1 MAPDFTLDFD
11 RMRRVG
17 FPEVVL
23 AQGKTPL
30 QIVEICRQLAR
41 AHDVLVTRLSP
52 EQWEEVSAAPLPGR
66 ASYDAR
72 SMTLRLT
79 VGKPMR
85 QLEGSVAV
93 VTAGTADTAV
103 AEEARATLEYLGVSS
118 TLVPDVGVAGVLRLL
133 SRVEEIEKADI
144 IIAVAGMEG
153 SLFSVLGGLVGKPV
167 IAIPTSSGYGA
178 SLQGFAALLSAMT
191 SCANGVLAVNIDSG
205 DAAGHRGSHRGQHG
219 GRRRLDGRHHLPGL
233 LPGPRR
239 APLPRQ
245 RRRGR
250 QGAARPLHRP
260 AL

>member
-103 AEEARATLEYLGVSS
+103 AEEARSTLDYLGVSS
-118 TLVPDVGVAGVLRLL
+118 FLVPDVGVAGVLRLL
-133 SRVEEIEKADI
+133 SRVEEIENADV

-153 SLFSVLGGLVGKPV
+153 SLFSVLAGLVGKPV
-167 IAIPTSSGYGA
+167 IAVPTSSGYGA

-191 SCANGVLAVNIDSG
+191 SCANGVLTVNIDSG
-205 DAAGHRGSHRGQHG
+205 YAAAMAAYRILSG
-219 GRRRLDGRHHLPGL
+219 GPKTWARKNPAPGAPASTRTKPRSASTENARRRSS
-233 LPGPRR
+233 
-239 APLPRQ
+239 A
-245 RRRGR
+245 RRRPR
-250 QGAARPLHRP
+250 
-260 AL
+260 